1 MGSSA
6 SSRRISSAKKVGGP
20 LAEGQSKPLTTD
32 GAVVVTDETDGGPS
46 QPKAIASPNSNG
58 KADAQNV
65 AIQQEGTIDDA
76 SGTFTNISDILIV
89 DSAAAKAKRCK
100 EFSNGVKT
108 CLTRIKASIKH
119 IQECEG
125 FPCTSCLKMT
135 TDITTVSRNSN
146 IDRNAV
152 GDGIGIDTDYCKMFA
167 YTWKKG
173 DMLKKIEDAD
183 QQEELPH
190 ETTQMFTFYIALLGS
205 AWNFTDKSDYFCL
218 QMEED
223 GCLSLIVDWFLH
235 LVESDKAMNKWA
247 DDMMFDAMNILEN
260 ACRRVPSLAPN
271 HHRAVPALQKFG
283 ESEETLTQTIAFT
296 TLAKLVKK
304 EEADKLSTNYTCI
317 VSLLSLLKKCL
328 SNPDHKAK
336 TRRQSSKKN
345 MVTVITIN
353 AEELVQSV
361 DDLAI
366 NDNNKRLIVEKG
378 GIPILAKLLQ
388 RDCSVEEKT
397 SAANGLWRLAFLKE
411 NKEKLRKE
419 QGIIYNLTENSQSEN
434 EKLRN
439 ACMGALFE
447 IYESKLPEGLTRRKT
462 DVESPQKA
470 TSGSAKS
477 SGHIMLSY
485 KWEHPS
491 KPVMREFKKQLRK
504 RGYNVWMDE
513 DHMMGDKIGAMAE
526 AVEKADMVIAC
537 ITRGYQ
543 DSQDCRTEASYAYE
557 CKKKIIPVK
566 VNNDFKASG
575 WLGGITAGKIYYIVQ
590 QPELVSEVLSSII
603 EKEFAVKKETV
614 QNVNAAPGP
623 PSQEEE
629 PKITAVESQV
639 PGWDSKKVQDWLAA
653 NNVTTRNKALKTFN
667 GIQLL
672 QLKKQLINVPQAFY
686 QSMKDDLKVP
696 YSDVLSLAGALE
708 KLN

>member
-1 MGSSA
+1 MASSA
-6 SSRRISSAKKVGGP
+6 SS
-20 LAEGQSKPLTTD
+20 
-32 GAVVVTDETDGGPS
+32 
-46 QPKAIASPNSNG
+46 N
-58 KADAQNV
+58 
-65 AIQQEGTIDDA
+65 DA
-76 SGTFTNISDILIV
+76 SRTLTDILYLPA
-89 DSAAAKAKRCK
+89 DSAAAKAKRIE
-100 EFSNGVKT
+100 EFSDEVNK
-108 CLTRIKASIKH
+108 CLTLVKASIKH
-119 IQECEG
+119 VQNCEG
-125 FPCTSCLKMT
+125 FPCTLCLERMN
-135 TDITTVSRNSN
+135 DIHIVSRNCN
-146 IDRNAV
+146 IEENAV
-152 GDGIGIDTDYCKMFA
+152 GDGLGIDTDYCNMFA

-173 DMLKKIEDAD
+173 NMLQKIKDTD
-183 QQEELPH
+183 QQKELSL
-190 ETTQMFTFYIALLGS
+190 ETTQMFTLYDALLGS
-205 AWNFTDKSDYFCL
+205 AWNFTDVSDYFCL

-223 GCLSLIVDWFLH
+223 GCLSLIVDWFLY
-235 LVESDKAMNKWA
+235 LIESDQAMNKWV
-247 DDMMFDAMNILEN
+247 DDMIIDAMSILGN
-260 ACRRVPSLAPN
+260 ACRRVPSLAPK

-283 ESEETLTQTIAFT
+283 ESEDILIQTIAFM

-317 VSLLSLLKKCL
+317 VSLLLLLEKSL
-328 SNPDHKAK
+328 SDPTHKVE
-336 TRRQSSKKN
+336 TIRQSSKKN
-345 MVTVITIN
+345 GVCVICLS

-366 NDNNKRLIVEKG
+366 NDNNKQLIVEKG
-378 GIPILAKLLQ
+378 GIHILSKLLE

-397 SAANGLWRLAFLKE
+397 SAANGIWRLAFLKK
-411 NKEKLRKE
+411 NKEQLRKE

-447 IYESKLPEGLTRRKT
+447 IYESKLPEGLTHKKT
-462 DVESPQKA
+462 DAGSPQKA
-470 TSGSAKS
+470 MSDSAKS

-526 AVEKADMVIAC
+526 AVENADMVIAC

-566 VNNDFKASG
+566 VSNDFKASG

-590 QPELVSEVLSSII
+590 QAELVSEVLSSII

-614 QNVNAAPGP
+614 QNLNAAPDP
-623 PSQEEE
+623 PSQEQE
-629 PKITAVESQV
+629 PKTTAVESQV
-639 PGWDSKKVQDWLAA
+639 PGWDSKKVKDWLVA
-653 NNVTTRNKALKTFN
+653 NNVTTRNKALTTFN

-696 YSDVLSLAGALE
+696 YSEVLSLAGALE